1 MTLKGGV
8 LTTDEKYKKF
18 MREFLGIEVDGSE
31 TIADIELIAGQIN
44 TLQDAKEILNEQTS
58 RN

>member
-1 MTLKGGV
+1 M
-8 LTTDEKYKKF
+8 TTDEKYKRI
-18 MREFLGIEVDGSE
+18 MREYLGIEVDGSE

-44 TLQDAKEILNEQTS
+44 TLNDAKDILNEQTS